1 MMSDGLRARWG
12 MVLTGTVG
20 GLVLWLLGK
29 LADRATLPDHLMVA
43 LIAASVGFFTAL
55 LGLIGPVRPG
65 HALKGAA
72 LVGLGLGLLAL
83 LVGFRFDNA
92 WDFGQSGVHIVPLLV
107 VLLVP
112 LPFLIAAAGPGGW
125 RDYPA
130 LFEESWSA
138 AIRGTLGWVF
148 AGILWSVIAL
158 SDALLGIVGIHLLG
172 DWMYRGVV
180 PFVITGAGLGLGLS
194 VVGEVQHL
202 IPSRLV
208 VRLLRL
214 LTPVVLVVAAVFV
227 LGVVV
232 QGMDGLFRGFSAA
245 AVVLVVAAGAVTLVT
260 LVVDMDEAQAPESRV
275 LRQSA
280 RGLAGLVA
288 VLAGLAAWAVA
299 ARVGQYGWTP
309 VRLLAAAV
317 AGLALC
323 YGLAYLAAV
332 LRGVGWMAR
341 IRRANLWLA
350 LGGLGL
356 AVLWLTPAFDAERI
370 SSASQKAR
378 VLAAAPMPDPAVG
391 GQMLGWGRAG
401 EAAVEA
407 LKVVAETQGR
417 ADIAAWLGG
426 QWDNGEIR
434 PEMLTELRAAV
445 TAVLP
450 VRPASATG
458 TRDVML
464 SLMAGYELQEIVDAC
479 NQTMAGGAAGCV
491 MVVADLMPAVP
502 GEEAVLGLAR
512 GDWATLDALIPAD
525 GYLQRSPLRKVTGQ
539 ASAVEMRRLIA
550 EWQTAAPPLTP
561 VMLNQLGAGPEGLFA
576 AP

>member
-1 MMSDGLRARWG
+1 MA
-12 MVLTGTVG
+12 
-20 GLVLWLLGK
+20 
-29 LADRATLPDHLMVA
+29 
-43 LIAASVGFFTAL
+43 
-55 LGLIGPVRPG
+55 
-65 HALKGAA
+65 
-72 LVGLGLGLLAL
+72 
-83 LVGFRFDNA
+83 
-92 WDFGQSGVHIVPLLV
+92 
-107 VLLVP
+107 
-112 LPFLIAAAGPGGW
+112 
-125 RDYPA
+125 
-130 LFEESWSA
+130 
-138 AIRGTLGWVF
+138 
-148 AGILWSVIAL
+148 
-158 SDALLGIVGIHLLG
+158 
-172 DWMYRGVV
+172 
-180 PFVITGAGLGLGLS
+180 GAG
-194 VVGEVQHL
+194 
-202 IPSRLV
+202 
-208 VRLLRL
+208 
-214 LTPVVLVVAAVFV
+214 
-227 LGVVV
+227 
-232 QGMDGLFRGFSAA
+232 
-245 AVVLVVAAGAVTLVT
+245 
-260 LVVDMDEAQAPESRV
+260 
-275 LRQSA
+275 
-280 RGLAGLVA
+280 
-288 VLAGLAAWAVA
+288 
-299 ARVGQYGWTP
+299 
-309 VRLLAAAV
+309 
-317 AGLALC
+317 
-323 YGLAYLAAV
+323 
-332 LRGVGWMAR
+332 
-341 IRRANLWLA
+341 
-350 LGGLGL
+350 GGLGL

-378 VLAAAPMPDPAVG
+378 VLAAAAMPDPAVG

-479 NQTMAGGAAGCV
+479 NQKMAGGAAGCV

-502 GEEAVLGLAR
+502 GEEAVLGLVR